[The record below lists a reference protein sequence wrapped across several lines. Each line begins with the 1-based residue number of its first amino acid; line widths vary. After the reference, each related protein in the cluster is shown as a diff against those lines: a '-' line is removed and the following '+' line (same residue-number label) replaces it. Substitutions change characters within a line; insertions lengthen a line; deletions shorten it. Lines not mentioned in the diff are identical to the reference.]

1 MEAVSY
7 ATRTRQ
13 MVWTA
18 LLSALAALLMYL
30 DMAVPLFPS
39 FLKMDLSDVPALIG
53 AFIWGPG
60 AGILIEAIKNGINT
74 FTTTSAGIGQ
84 VANFIMGSALV
95 LPAGFVYRRWHTKK
109 GAVAGLILGT
119 LSMAV
124 IAAVA
129 NTWFLLPFYSR
140 FIPLDKIVAMSHA
153 VIPAITDLRSLVL
166 YGVVPFNIFKG
177 IIVSLAT
184 FALYK
189 RISVL
194 LSR

>member
-1 MEAVSY
+1 MEAVSGRN
-7 ATRTRQ
+7 RTRQ

-18 LLSALAALLMYL
+18 LLAALAALLMFL

-60 AGILIEAIKNGINT
+60 AGVLIEAVKNGINA

-95 LPAGFVYRRWHTKK
+95 LPAGLIYRRWHTKK
-109 GAVAGLILGT
+109 GAVTGLIFGT
-119 LSMAV
+119 LFMASV
-124 IAAVA
+124 AALA
-129 NTWFLLPFYSR
+129 NTFFLLPFYSR
-140 FIPLDKIVAMSHA
+140 FVPMDKIVAMSHA
-153 VIPAITDLRSLVL
+153 VIPAITDVKTLVL

-177 IIVSLAT
+177 GIVSLAT

-189 RISVL
+189 RIRIL
-194 LSR
+194 LS